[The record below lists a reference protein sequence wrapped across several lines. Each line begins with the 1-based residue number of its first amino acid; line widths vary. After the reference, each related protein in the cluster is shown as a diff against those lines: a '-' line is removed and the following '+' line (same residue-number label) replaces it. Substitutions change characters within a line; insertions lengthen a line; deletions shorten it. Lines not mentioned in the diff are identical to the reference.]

1 MIRQAHTYLVSA
13 MSGAALIAVA
23 IAVFVVLVSV
33 QAFRDWPIAG
43 LGGDGDETA
52 PVSQTEQVRPP
63 VRVAGSGAGSNLV
76 GAGAKRA
83 GRASANSGS
92 VATRGLSVTG
102 GGGVTGSGGSGSRDG
117 GAGTPSSPARVPTS
131 SNPPSNGSSG
141 AGSGSGG
148 AHGGGASGGAGSG
161 TAPSTS
167 GTVTSTVNDTV
178 TKVDET
184 ALGGTLHESGVTTVT
199 EGVVDGV
206 AGPESPVGKVVDE
219 TAGAAGNLLPGNR

>member
-1 MIRQAHTYLVSA
+1 MIRQAHTFLVSA

-23 IAVFVVLVSV
+23 IAVFVVLVSAQV
-33 QAFRDWPIAG
+33 FKDWPIAG

-52 PVSQTEQVRPP
+52 PVSRTEHAGGP
-63 VRVAGSGAGSNLV
+63 VDVGGSGAGPLV
-76 GAGAKRA
+76 GVGAKRA
-83 GRASANSGS
+83 GRASGDPGS
-92 VATRGLSVTG
+92 VATRGISVTG
-102 GGGVTGSGGSGSRDG
+102 GGGVTGSGGSGSRGG
-117 GAGTPSSPARVPTS
+117 GAGTPSSPAQVPTS

-141 AGSGSGG
+141 AGSASRGG
-148 AHGGGASGGAGSG
+148 NSGGAGSG

-184 ALGGTLHESGVTTVT
+184 ALGGTLHESGVTPVT

-206 AGPESPVGKVVDE
+206 TGPESPVGKVVDE
-219 TAGAAGNLLPGNR
+219 TTGAVGDLLPGNR